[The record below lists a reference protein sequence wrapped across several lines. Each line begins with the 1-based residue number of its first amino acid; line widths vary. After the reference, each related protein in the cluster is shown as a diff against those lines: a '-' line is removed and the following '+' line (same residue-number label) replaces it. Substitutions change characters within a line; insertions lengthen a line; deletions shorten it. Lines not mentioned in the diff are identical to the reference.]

1 MVMSE
6 VESRAR
12 MVHDFYSFQFN
23 DVQQDRAQMFTD
35 FIKARGKSP
44 GGLVM
49 MITDL
54 IRTKGTSHVEVIY
67 LVQGVIKSPGGLVI
81 MIADLNR
88 TRGTS

>member
-23 DVQQDRAQMFTD
+23 DVQQDRSQMFTD

-44 GGLVM
+44 GGLM
-49 MITDL
+49 MMSTDL
-54 IRTKGTSHVEVIY
+54 VSTRD
-67 LVQGVIKSPGGLVI
+67 KSPGGLVM
-81 MIADLNR
+81 MITDLNR